1 MSTETFAT
9 REEAFEATE
18 NTPTHENLDRSMGNV
33 LARRFNRRDMLK
45 GTLAAPVAT
54 LLFGPAAM
62 LTSNGPARAAG
73 VATTFRELEGGVDE
87 NDHVA
92 QGFTKHVLLRW
103 GDPITTGLD
112 AFDPVTLTAAEQE
125 KRFGYNNDYVAFF
138 PLDVQGTRGL
148 LCVNH
153 EYTSPEVMFP
163 GVGRPDKDDFRSMD
177 RAKVDVEMAAHGV
190 SVVEIA
196 RDGPKWRVLTSSPK
210 NRRITANSV
219 MTADGPAA
227 GHPRL
232 RTADDPTG
240 LDIRGTL
247 NNCGGGQTPWGT
259 YLTAEENVNGY
270 FWTEQRGGDSKR
282 MTKGLVGVD
291 QKRFE
296 RYGIPG
302 NWYNWGQFHDRF
314 NVDKAPNEPNRF
326 GWVVEIDPSDPNST
340 PVKKTALGRFRHEC
354 AEVHV
359 NKDGRV
365 IVYSGDDAQFEYV
378 YRYVS
383 EERYIHGDS
392 ANNAALLSNG
402 TLSVARF
409 NDDGTVLWLPL
420 VFGTGPLTPES
431 GFASQA
437 DVLIDARLAADLLEA
452 TPMDRP
458 EDVQVNP
465 RTGKVYV
472 LLTNNEK
479 RTSSRLGKANPRPE
493 NLFGHIIEMTAPDGD
508 HAADTFKWEIL
519 IKCGD
524 PRVAEV
530 GALWNPATTGNGWF
544 ASPDNVTFD
553 LDGRMW
559 VATDQGRNWAR
570 TGKADG
576 LYHVETEGA
585 ARGTSRMFYR
595 VPIGAELCGPC
606 FTPDGESV
614 FLAVQHPGVDG
625 AKEWQPFGREPTF
638 EDPPTRWPDFKA
650 GMPPRPAVVVI
661 TKAGGGKIV

>member
-1 MSTETFAT
+1 MSTDKFAT
-9 REEAFEATE
+9 REEAFEA
-18 NTPTHENLDRSMGNV
+18 HENVAAHDQLDRSMGNV
-33 LARRFNRRDMLK
+33 IARRFSRRDMLK
-45 GTLAAPVAT
+45 GTLAVPVTT
-54 LLFGPAAM
+54 LLFGEAAM
-62 LTSNGPARAAG
+62 LTSSGPARAAG
-73 VATTFRELEGGVDE
+73 VASAFREVDGGVDE
-87 NDHVA
+87 HDHVA
-92 QGFTKHVLLRW
+92 EGYSKQVLLRW
-103 GDPITTGLD
+103 GDAIAPGLPE
-112 AFDPVTLTAAEQE
+112 FDPLKLTAAEQE

-138 PLDVQGTRGL
+138 PLDAKGSRGL

-163 GVGRPDKDDFRSMD
+163 GVGRPDQSDFRAMD
-177 RAKVDVEMAAHGV
+177 KAKVDIEMAAHGV

-196 RDGPKWRVLTSSPK
+196 REGETWRVLLSSPT
-210 NRRITANSV
+210 NRRITANTA

-227 GHPRL
+227 AHPRL
-232 RTADDPTG
+232 QTTEDPSG
-240 LDIRGTL
+240 RDVRGTI

-259 YLTAEENVNGY
+259 YLTSEENFNGY
-270 FWTEQRGGDSKR
+270 FWTEQRGPDGKR
-282 MTKGLVGVD
+282 LTKGLAGVD

-314 NVDKAPNEPNRF
+314 NVDKAPNEANRF
-326 GWVVEIDPSDPNST
+326 GWVVEIDPRDPTSK

-383 EERYIHGDS
+383 KGRYVPDDN
-392 ANNAALLSNG
+392 ANNAMLLSDG
-402 TLSVARF
+402 ILSVARY
-409 NDDGTVLWLPL
+409 NDDGSVQWLPL
-420 VFGTGPLTPES
+420 VFGTGPLTAAN
-431 GFASQA
+431 GFESQA
-437 DVLIDARLAADLLEA
+437 DVLIDARLAADLLKA

-458 EDVQVNP
+458 EDVQANP

-472 LLTNNEK
+472 VLTNNEK
-479 RTSSRLGKANPRPE
+479 RTSSRLDKANPRPD
-493 NLFGHIIEMTAPDGD
+493 NLFGHIVEMTPPDGD
-508 HAADTFKWEIL
+508 HAADRFTWEIL

-524 PRVAEV
+524 PRVADV

-544 ASPDNVTFD
+544 ACPDNITFD
-553 LDGRMW
+553 ADGRLW
-559 VATDQGRNWAR
+559 VATDQGRSWAR

-585 ARGTSRMFYR
+585 GRGTSRMFYR

-625 AKEWQPFGREPTF
+625 TREWKPFGRDPSF

-661 TKAGGGKIV
+661 SKTGGGKIV